1 MSKEQFLY
9 NETKPVFDL
18 IEEASQRSGVSRGQA
33 FEDFLHMS
41 VCAMS
46 GGTMED
52 QYLAVVERHKHG
64 KPGKRGCDSIA
75 RAFGTLVASMEQT
88 QGEMIDVLGDLFQG
102 AITYGEAGQF
112 LTPQPVC
119 RAMARLTIGEA
130 EVEEGEEAA
139 SQLSPVP
146 LTEVAGAEEPATE
159 QPEEPKPFPRTP
171 KRTVC
176 DPACGSGR
184 MLLAVAEINP
194 HWEFHGQDVDLR
206 CVRLTAL
213 NLAFRNL
220 YGFVTWGNSLGL
232 EKKLVYR
239 TGFDLQ
245 GFIREVKLDVCP
257 TSLMGWL
264 RETTTAQSTPP
275 ELAPHS
281 SDVSDA
287 VVADTASKTQLRLF

>member
-1 MSKEQFLY
+1 MPKEQFLY

-41 VCAMS
+41 VCSLS

-52 QYLAVVERHKHG
+52 QYLTVVERHKHG

-88 QGEMIDVLGDLFQG
+88 QGEMIDILGDLFQG

-119 RAMARLTIGEA
+119 RAMAKLTIGEDA
-130 EVEEGEEAA
+130 VEEGDEA
-139 SQLSPVP
+139 VP
-146 LTEVAGAEEPATE
+146 DQAVNVAGVEEPATD
-159 QPEEPKPFPRTP
+159 QSTEPVAFPRTP

-194 HWEFHGQDVDLR
+194 HWEFYGQDVDLR

-220 YGFVTWGNSLGL
+220 YGYVTWGNSLGL
-232 EKKLVYR
+232 EKKLIYR

-245 GFIREVKLDVCP
+245 GFIREIKLEECP
-257 TSLMGWL
+257 APVRQAAT
-264 RETTTAQSTPP
+264 QPP
-275 ELAPHS
+275 EIAMSPLTEDSNPATQVDGP
-281 SDVSDA
+281 A
-287 VVADTASKTQLRLF
+287 KPSKQLRLF

>member
-33 FEDFLHMS
+33 FEEFLHMS

-64 KPGKRGCDSIA
+64 KPGRRGCDSIA
-75 RAFGTLVASMEQT
+75 RAFATLVASMEQT
-88 QGEMIDVLGDLFQG
+88 QGEMIDILGDLFQG

-112 LTPQPVC
+112 LTPQPIC
-119 RAMARLTIGEA
+119 RAMARLTISESLA
-130 EVEEGEEAA
+130 EESDEESPASSPAEPVEQA
-139 SQLSPVP
+139 S
-146 LTEVAGAEEPATE
+146 AEEPTTNPPA
-159 QPEEPKPFPRTP
+159 EPKPTSRPP

-184 MLLAVAEINP
+184 MLLAVAEIHP

-220 YGFVTWGNSLGL
+220 YGYVTWGNSLGN
-232 EKKLVYR
+232 EKKLIYK
-239 TGFDLQ
+239 TEFDLR
-245 GFIREVKLDVCP
+245 GFVREIRLVECPEPVKQAA
-257 TSLMGWL
+257 T
-264 RETTTAQSTPP
+264 QSVEISPSPLNKNTDS
-275 ELAPHS
+275 AIQ
-281 SDVSDA
+281 VS
-287 VVADTASKTQLRLF
+287 TKPGKQPRLF

>member
-64 KPGKRGCDSIA
+64 KPGRRGCDSIA

-112 LTPQPVC
+112 MTPQPVC
-119 RAMARLTIGEA
+119 RAMARLTIGEDTA
-130 EVEEGEEAA
+130 EESDEGSPASSSAESVESA
-139 SQLSPVP
+139 S
-146 LTEVAGAEEPATE
+146 AEEPTTE
-159 QPEEPKPFPRTP
+159 PPVNPKPIPRTP

-184 MLLAVAEINP
+184 MLLAVAEIHP

-220 YGFVTWGNSLGL
+220 YGYVTWGNSLGL
-232 EKKLVYR
+232 EKKLIYR
-239 TGFDLQ
+239 TGFDLR
-245 GFIREVKLDVCP
+245 GFIREIKLEECP
-257 TSLMGWL
+257 APVRLASIQPPVTSI
-264 RETTTAQSTPP
+264 SPFSDDSNP
-275 ELAPHS
+275 APH
-281 SDVSDA
+281 
-287 VVADTASKTQLRLF
+287 ADGPAKPGKQLRLF

>member
-1 MSKEQFLY
+1 MPKEQFLY
-9 NETKPVFDL
+9 NETKPIFDL

-41 VCAMS
+41 VCALS

-52 QYLAVVERHKHG
+52 QYLAVVERHKKG

-88 QGEMIDVLGDLFQG
+88 QGEMIDILGDLFQG

-112 LTPQPVC
+112 MTPQPVC
-119 RAMARLTIGEA
+119 RAMARLTIGEDVA
-130 EVEEGEEAA
+130 EKKDADEAA
-139 SQLSPVP
+139 TVLSPAQSGNESGV
-146 LTEVAGAEEPATE
+146 EEPATGQSVE
-159 QPEEPKPFPRTP
+159 HAVFPRTP

-194 HWEFHGQDVDLR
+194 HWEFYGQDVDLR

-220 YGFVTWGNSLGL
+220 YGYVTWGNSLGN
-232 EKKLVYR
+232 EKKLIYR

-245 GFIREVKLDVCP
+245 GVIREIPLDKCP
-257 TSLMGWL
+257 APVRQAVTQSPLTPASS
-264 RETTTAQSTPP
+264 TTGITPSSIPDDTPP
-275 ELAPHS
+275 KPG
-281 SDVSDA
+281 
-287 VVADTASKTQLRLF
+287 KQLRLF

>member
-18 IEEASQRSGVSRGQA
+18 IEETSQRSGVSRGVA
-33 FEDFLHMS
+33 FEDFLHAS

-46 GGTMED
+46 GGSMED

-88 QGEMIDVLGDLFQG
+88 QGEMIDILGDLFQG

-112 LTPQPVC
+112 LTPQPVS
-119 RAMARLTIGEA
+119 RAIARLTIGEA
-130 EVEEGEEAA
+130 VFEDGEGDEAAPEFSPIPLVEEAD
-139 SQLSPVP
+139 
-146 LTEVAGAEEPATE
+146 AETPATE
-159 QPEEPKPFPRTP
+159 QSAEPKPYPRTP

-194 HWEFHGQDVDLR
+194 HWAFYGQDVDLR
-206 CVRLTAL
+206 CVRLTTL

-220 YGFVTWGNSLGL
+220 YGYVTWGNSLGL
-232 EKKLVYR
+232 EKKLIYR

-245 GFIREVKLDVCP
+245 GFIREIKLEECP
-257 TSLMGWL
+257 SPVRQAAT
-264 RETTTAQSTPP
+264 QPP
-275 ELAPHS
+275 EISMSPFTEDSNPAPQAGGP
-281 SDVSDA
+281 V
-287 VVADTASKTQLRLF
+287 KTGKQLRLF